1 LLKSVIKKESLDK
14 ESLCPWYRGFKGRIL
29 LNENSESGSYEV
41 VGLASKTGSNT
52 IEVTEL
58 PVKRWTQDYKEF
70 LVKLADSGDDG
81 NQARIDDIREYHT
94 ENSVHFTLTG
104 SAEQIKALV
113 NEGLEKCLKLR
124 SSISISNMMFFDKE
138 GKIKRYGTELELLSE
153 FAALRMEYYQ
163 KRKDFHVDRLRRE
176 KELLDAKVKFILLV
190 VRGELVVGNRKKAE
204 LLVDLK
210 QRGFKSQQ
218 QIMDKSGSDEESAK
232 GNGYDYLLGMPIWSL
247 TYERVEELKRQSNEK
262 TAELNNLLR
271 VTIEELWT
279 RDLDAILLEL
289 DAVDEVERMM
299 RKDEERLKS
308 GKRLRPMAGARGRGR
323 GRGRAKQSAV
333 EEDGADDADEGEAE
347 TDGDEDGP
355 PPPPKRQKAE
365 ESPAEL
371 VARLKEQQKL
381 RAKERT

>member
-1 LLKSVIKKESLDK
+1 
-14 ESLCPWYRGFKGRIL
+14 
-29 LNENSESGSYEV
+29 
-41 VGLASKTGSNT
+41 
-52 IEVTEL
+52 
-58 PVKRWTQDYKEF
+58 
-70 LVKLADSGDDG
+70 
-81 NQARIDDIREYHT
+81 
-94 ENSVHFTLTG
+94 
-104 SAEQIKALV
+104 V
-113 NEGLEKCLKLR
+113 NEGLEKSLKLR
-124 SSISISNMMFFDKE
+124 SSISITNMMFFDKD
-138 GKIKRYGTELELLSE
+138 GKIKRYGTELELLFE
-153 FAALRMEYYQ
+153 FAALRVEYYQ